1 MRALIQRVTKAEVT
15 VADDRI
21 GAIEQG
27 LVILLGVTHDDTDT
41 DVEKLTE
48 KIVNLRIFENE
59 AGKFDRSLLDVKGQA
74 LVVSQF
80 TLYGDTKKGRRPSFI
95 DAARPE
101 VAEPLCQTFIQSLI
115 RKGIDTQ
122 TGQFQAHMMVSLTN
136 DGPVTLML
144 DSKE

>member
-15 VADDRI
+15 IADDRI

-27 LVILLGVTHDDTDT
+27 LLILLGVTHDDTDT
-41 DVEKLTE
+41 DVEKLAE

-80 TLYGDTKKGRRPSFI
+80 TLYGDTKKGRRPSFV

-101 VAEPLCQTFIQSLI
+101 VAEPLCQKFIQSLI
-115 RKGIDTQ
+115 QKGIDTQ

-136 DGPVTLML
+136 DGPVTLLL